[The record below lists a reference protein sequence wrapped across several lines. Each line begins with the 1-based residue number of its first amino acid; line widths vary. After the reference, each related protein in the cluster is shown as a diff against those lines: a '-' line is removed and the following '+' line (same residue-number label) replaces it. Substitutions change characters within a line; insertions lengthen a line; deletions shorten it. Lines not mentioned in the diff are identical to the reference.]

1 MAHCVSFMFLEG
13 LKKRLSCDDRNDR
26 SEAPEATS
34 FDLGPGGT
42 KEAPCWTVGR
52 RTDPLDRPV
61 GGKTHHVD
69 LKNEQKEVERGTTL
83 SQEARRS
90 TRRVSQKDSPD
101 SPYSHFHLEDL
112 SKRPRTSVS
121 IVTVTFWRFFLL
133 LPAPP
138 FLCGA
143 TTYEIL
149 QFHGDTAGRWICR
162 F

>member
-1 MAHCVSFMFLEG
+1 MAHCVSFRFLEG

-69 LKNEQKEVERGTTL
+69 LKNEQKEVHETKDF
-83 SQEARRS
+83 SQ
-90 TRRVSQKDSPD
+90 
-101 SPYSHFHLEDL
+101 YSHCDFLEVL
-112 SKRPRTSVS
+112 LATARPPLFVRCHDVRNLTIS
-121 IVTVTFWRFFLL
+121 R
-133 LPAPP
+133 
-138 FLCGA
+138 
-143 TTYEIL
+143 
-149 QFHGDTAGRWICR
+149 
-162 F
+162 